1 MRTRARIAVTL
12 GLLAVVA
19 LFVVVVWLDSQDWR
33 KLLLFGGIV
42 GVAAWGWGR
51 EVPAAAKRPVE
62 AAITDDAAAPEE
74 TAS

>member
-1 MRTRARIAVTL
+1 MRTRARIVVAL

-19 LFVVVVWLDSQDWR
+19 LGVVIVWLDSQDWK

-51 EVPAAAKRPVE
+51 EVPATSKQPVDEAIAADGS
-62 AAITDDAAAPEE
+62 TPEE
-74 TAS
+74 TAR

>member
-1 MRTRARIAVTL
+1 MRTRARIVVAL

-19 LFVVVVWLDSQDWR
+19 LGVVIVWLDSQDWK

-51 EVPAAAKRPVE
+51 EVPATSKQPVDEAIAA
-62 AAITDDAAAPEE
+62 DASTPEE
-74 TAS
+74 TAR